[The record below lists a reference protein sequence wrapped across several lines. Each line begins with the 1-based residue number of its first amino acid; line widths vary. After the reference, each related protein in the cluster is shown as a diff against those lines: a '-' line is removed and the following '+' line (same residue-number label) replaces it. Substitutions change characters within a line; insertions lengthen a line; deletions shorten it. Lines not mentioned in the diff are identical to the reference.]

1 MFVRTQVVHRLRS
14 HRSVLH
20 IVSATRTGAAGGM
33 LSHCRKGA
41 CLINV
46 GRGDIVCERD
56 LVSAIEAGHLSG
68 AVLDVFEKEP
78 LPESSPLWGLPGV
91 VITPHQAAL
100 SFPAQVAE
108 HFARNLE
115 NFAIDPNTLE
125 HQVDV
130 GQGY

>member
-1 MFVRTQVVHRLRS
+1 MTRLTLQPLS
-14 HRSVLH
+14 
-20 IVSATRTGAAGGM
+20 IPGGM
-33 LSHCRKGA
+33 LSNCRKGA

-46 GRGDIVCERD
+46 GRGDVVSEQD
-56 LVSAIEAGHLSG
+56 LLSAVEAGHLSG

-78 LPESSPLWGLPGV
+78 LSESSPLWDTPGV

-108 HFARNLE
+108 HFARNLDR
-115 NFAIDPNTLE
+115 FAADPSTLE